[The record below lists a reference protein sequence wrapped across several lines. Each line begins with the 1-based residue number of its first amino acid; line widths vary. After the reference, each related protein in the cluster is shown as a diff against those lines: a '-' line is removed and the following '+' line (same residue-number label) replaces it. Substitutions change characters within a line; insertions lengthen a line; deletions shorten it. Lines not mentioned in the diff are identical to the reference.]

1 MAKRKKEQEKGGG
14 SWLTSY
20 ADLVTV
26 LFALF
31 VMLYAMS
38 DIDEERWAEFAR
50 AAARGTP
57 TAAAIFDFAGEGIN
71 DLVGSGILD
80 LPFFDMA
87 IFEFTP
93 PGEGQFDAQIDQME
107 VVADIL
113 QTYFGEAGLAGT
125 IGIYHD
131 QRAGIIVITTYGDV
145 YFDSGQATIRPETF
159 PILDIIGSAIATL
172 ADALPAAHVS
182 IEGHTDS
189 VPIHTAQFQ
198 DNWALST
205 ARATNILRYFVY
217 TIGVIEPYRIQA
229 VGHGEYRPVA
239 TNLTPE
245 GRQANRRVVI
255 RIFEGDP
262 GVDEADVATYII
274 GEYGGDS
281 DSDSDEDY
289 NGNGN
294 DNGNGDDNGNGNDD

>member
-1 MAKRKKEQEKGGG
+1 MAKRKKEQGKPAG
-14 SWLTSY
+14 SPWLMSY

-38 DIDEERWAEFAR
+38 EVDEERWAEFAR

-57 TAAAIFDFAGEGIN
+57 TEVAVFDFAGESIH

-80 LPFFDMA
+80 LPFFDIA
-87 IFEFTP
+87 IFEFSPTGDGP
-93 PGEGQFDAQIDQME
+93 YETHIDQME
-107 VVADIL
+107 IVADIL
-113 QTYFGEAGLAGT
+113 QTYFGEQGLAGT

-131 QRAGIIVITTYGDV
+131 QQAGIIVITTYGDV
-145 YFDSGQATIRPETF
+145 YFDSGQAIIRPETF
-159 PILDIIGSAIATL
+159 PILDVIGSAIAMVTQTF
-172 ADALPAAHVS
+172 PAAHVS

-205 ARATNILRYFVY
+205 ARASNILRYFVY

-229 VGHGEYRPVA
+229 VGHGEYRPIA

-255 RIFEGDP
+255 RIFEGDLS
-262 GVDEADVATYII
+262 EAEPVGITYVID
-274 GEYGGDS
+274 GNGYED
-281 DSDSDEDY
+281 DDY

-294 DNGNGDDNGNGNDD
+294 DNSNGNDD